1 MPWLPLLLLP
11 LCCCS
16 EVITRAMLAVPRGSF
31 VPPNYLA
38 EAWVDSPIRVGV
50 NRLYCVA
57 TRSVRSWA
65 CPVLPTALSTSTS
78 NVERLPHVCRRWR
91 NTTST
96 SLPHT
101 CAWLHCLRLELDAAT
116 VFCVCGKP
124 VQSASLDNC
133 MQCACALLLK
143 PLRCCCCCDRHAQML
158 ESLDIQPGDR

>member
-1 MPWLPLLLLP
+1 
-11 LCCCS
+11 
-16 EVITRAMLAVPRGSF
+16 MLAVPRGSF

-78 NVERLPHVCRRWR
+78 HVERLPHVCRRWR

-101 CAWLHCLRLELDAAT
+101 CAWLHCLRLELDACDRF
-116 VFCVCGKP
+116 VCVC
-124 VQSASLDNC
+124 VWQ
-133 MQCACALLLK
+133 ACPECLLGHLHAMRLCTAAEALALLL
-143 PLRCCCCCDRHAQML
+143 LL
-158 ESLDIQPGDR
+158 